1 MATMTISSKGQI
13 VLPADIRRRFG
24 LVAGTQIEIIEEHD
38 GLKLVASHPV
48 KPTSVAACVGM
59 ITAPSKGKA
68 RRLADFDAATLTAK
82 TEA

>member
-13 VLPADIRRRFG
+13 VLPADIRRRLG
-24 LVAGTQIEIIEEHD
+24 LVAGTQIEIIEERD
-38 GLKLVASHPV
+38 GLRLVACHPV
-48 KPTSVAACVGM
+48 NPASVASCAGM

-68 RRLADFDAATLTAK
+68 RRLADFDAALMMAK

>member
-24 LVAGTQIEIIEEHD
+24 LVAGTRIEIIEEPS
-38 GLKLVASHPV
+38 GLRLLVCHPV
-48 KPTSVAACVGM
+48 KPALLADCAGM

-68 RRLADFDAATLTAK
+68 RRLEDFDAADLTAK
-82 TEA
+82 AEA